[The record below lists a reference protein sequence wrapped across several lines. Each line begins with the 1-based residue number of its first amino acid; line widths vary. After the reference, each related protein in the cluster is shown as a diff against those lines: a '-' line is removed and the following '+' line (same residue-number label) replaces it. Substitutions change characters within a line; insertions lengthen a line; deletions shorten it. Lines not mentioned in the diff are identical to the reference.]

1 MLLLSPLSRPEP
13 KETVVIPT
21 KSLLPKENNADNKSL
36 TKDIPLLNSSFEA
49 KTSDLVITINTG
61 GMLALFWIRL

>member
-1 MLLLSPLSRPEP
+1 MLSPLSRPEP

-36 TKDIPLLNSSFEA
+36 TKEMPLLSSYFEA
-49 KTSDLVITINTG
+49 KTSDLVITINMG
-61 GMLALFWIRL
+61 GISVLFWIR